1 MPKSRHR
8 QRPPQPTGPQTER
21 AVLVAV
27 APKKAG
33 EPLWGLNDTLDELRY
48 LTRSAGAEV
57 IAAVA
62 QRADR
67 ITPTYLGKGKLAELQ
82 ELLADHRPDV
92 VICDDEL
99 TPTQQR
105 NLETALQVKVL
116 DRTALILDVFGRHAR
131 TREGQLQ
138 VELAQHQYL
147 LPRLVGQ
154 WSHLERLGGGI
165 GTRGPGET
173 QLETDRR
180 LIRRRIQKITAE
192 LENVRQRRSQY
203 LARRRRSDTPMV
215 TLVGYTNAGKSTLF
229 NALCHADVPAENRL
243 FNTLD
248 PVTRRL
254 RLPDGGDLLLSDT
267 VGFIQKL
274 SPTVVAA
281 FRATLEELH
290 EADLLLH
297 VIDITHPKAPEQA
310 EVVEQ
315 TLADLNLAG
324 KPRLLVINKLDLLT
338 DNPDD
343 LAAAVHADTI
353 YADAVQPDTSQ
364 ADAIYADTIHSDAAR
379 TNAAYADAIHS
390 DAARADLAAIA
401 AAAGSP
407 AVTGRVFVSALRG
420 WRLPDL
426 LDAVR
431 AQLGETPPQC
441 QPPPAAAKSD

>member
-1 MPKSRHR
+1 MPKSR
-8 QRPPQPTGPQTER
+8 QPKPTGPQTER

-27 APKKAG
+27 AGKKRG
-33 EPLWGLNDTLDELRY
+33 QQLWGLDDTLAELDY

-57 IAAVA
+57 VA
-62 QRADR
+62 TLSQNAER
-67 ITPTYLGKGKLAELQ
+67 ITPTYLGKGKLRELQ
-82 ELLADHRPDV
+82 DLLAEERPDV

-105 NLETALQVKVL
+105 NLENALQIKVI
-116 DRTALILDVFGRHAR
+116 DRTALILDVFGRHAH
-131 TREGQLQ
+131 TREGQMQ

-180 LIRRRIQKITAE
+180 IIRRRIQKIESE
-192 LENVRQRRSQY
+192 LDNVRQRRSQY
-203 LARRRRSDTPMV
+203 LERRRRSATPMA

-229 NALCHADVPAENRL
+229 NALCNAGVPAEDQL

-254 RLPDGGDLLLSDT
+254 RLPDGGELLLSDT

-290 EADLLLH
+290 QADLLLH
-297 VIDITHPKAPEQA
+297 VIDITHPKAPEQV

-315 TLADLNLAG
+315 TLDDLELGG

-338 DNPDD
+338 DDPRDVETFNRID
-343 LAAAVHADTI
+343 LSVIATAD
-353 YADAVQPDTSQ
+353 
-364 ADAIYADTIHSDAAR
+364 
-379 TNAAYADAIHS
+379 
-390 DAARADLAAIA
+390 
-401 AAAGSP
+401 SP
-407 AVTGRVFVSALRG
+407 AVAGRVFVSAAQG
-420 WRLPDL
+420 WNLPAL

-431 AQLGETPPQC
+431 TQVGETVPQW
-441 QPPPAAAKSD
+441 QPAVKSA